1 MISDG
6 VNVLE
11 TPIPVML
18 KFGEKYACG
27 FFFQDVHIFVSFY
40 KKFIIFE
47 MTAICKT
54 NLLVS
59 IFNFYFELELLIFI
73 YFLLNC
79 CIKQS
84 EDI

>member
-1 MISDG
+1 
-6 VNVLE
+6 
-11 TPIPVML
+11 
-18 KFGEKYACG
+18 
-27 FFFQDVHIFVSFY
+27 
-40 KKFIIFE
+40 

-54 NLLVS
+54 NLLVC